1 MSRRIPYVT
10 VDVFTDTRFGGNPLA
25 VFTDA
30 RGLSDAEMQ
39 QLAAE
44 MNYSETTFVLPP
56 ADPAHTAR
64 VRIFNRVQ
72 EMPFAGHPNVGTGCV
87 LASMGR
93 DVGGVLRFEEIAGLV
108 DVRVERAA
116 DGRLL
121 GAHIAAPQ
129 PLSTAETMPVEA
141 IAACAGLTPADIV
154 TTRHRPTMA
163 SVGLAFCIAEVTPE
177 ALTRARPNL
186 PAFQALAHETGHGD
200 RLSLHLH
207 CYARDAEGSGRDT
220 GPLQLRTRMFAPIS
234 GTWEDPATGSANAA
248 LTAFLLS
255 LTDAERLSCEIT
267 QGVEMGRPSLLKTTA
282 VRSAAGIR
290 ATVGGGCVWVCR
302 GEAAID

>member
-30 RGLSDAEMQ
+30 RGLSDREMQ

-56 ADPAHTAR
+56 SDPVHTAR

-93 DVGGVLRFEEIAGLV
+93 DQGGLLRFEEIAGLV
-108 DVRVERAA
+108 EVRVERGA
-116 DGRLL
+116 DGTLL
-121 GAHIAAPQ
+121 GAHIAAPK
-129 PLSTAETMPVEA
+129 PLALAEELPVEA
-141 IAACAGLTPADIV
+141 IAACAGLRPADIV
-154 TTRHRPTMA
+154 TARHRPTMA

-177 ALTRARPNL
+177 ALARAAPNL
-186 PAFQALAHETGHGD
+186 PAFQALAQDTGHGD
-200 RLSLHLH
+200 RPSLHLH
-207 CYARDAEGSGRDT
+207 CYARDGQRTSPQR
-220 GPLQLRTRMFAPIS
+220 LRTRMFAPIS

-248 LTAFLLS
+248 LAAFLLS
-255 LTDAERLSCEIT
+255 LTDAERADYEIV
-267 QGVEMGRPSLLKTTA
+267 QGVEMGRPSLLKAGA
-282 VRSAAGIR
+282 VRGADGIR

-302 GEAAID
+302 GEVEVD

>member
-1 MSRRIPYVT
+1 MTRHVPYVT

-30 RGLSDAEMQ
+30 RGLSDREMQ

-56 ADPAHTAR
+56 ADARNTAR
-64 VRIFNRVQ
+64 VRIFNRTS

-93 DVGGVLRFEEIAGLV
+93 DVDGVLRFEEIAGLV
-108 DVRVERAA
+108 EVQVERDAG
-116 DGRLL
+116 GRLT

-129 PLSTAETMPVEA
+129 PLEVGTPLPVA
-141 IAACAGLTPADIV
+141 DIAACAGLSAHDIV
-154 TTRHRPTMA
+154 TTAHPPIMA
-163 SVGLAFCIAEVTPE
+163 SVGLPFCLAQV
-177 ALTRARPNL
+177 RAD
-186 PAFQALAHETGHGD
+186 ALARATPDLAAFHSLAARTGMDD

-207 CYARDAEGSGRDT
+207 CYAHDGQGNA
-220 GPLQLRTRMFAPIS
+220 LRTRMFAPIS

-248 LTAFLLS
+248 LAAYLLS
-255 LTDAERLSCEIT
+255 LTDAHHARYDIA
-267 QGVEMGRPSLLKTTA
+267 QGVEMGRPSRLIATA
-282 VRSAAGIR
+282 TRGADGIR

-302 GEAAID
+302 GEVELE